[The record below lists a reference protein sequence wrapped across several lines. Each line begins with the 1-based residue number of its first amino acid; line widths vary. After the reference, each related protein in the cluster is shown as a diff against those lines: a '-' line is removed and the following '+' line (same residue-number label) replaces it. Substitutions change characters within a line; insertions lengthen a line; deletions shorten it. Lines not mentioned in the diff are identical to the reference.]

1 MISVKQVVIF
11 KPTETSGFE
20 VGAKLKRGEV
30 ETELFVIKIAISFF
44 GRVKISLSDGKAIY
58 FKNCPITYEK

>member
-20 VGAKLKRGEV
+20 VGGRLKRGEA
-30 ETELFVIKIAISFF
+30 ETDLIVTKITIGLFGHV
-44 GRVKISLSDGKAIY
+44 RISLSDGKAIY